1 MSKPLLTM
9 NTLFSGIG
17 CQERGIE
24 STNLFDLDVLT
35 TSDINKEATLAYA
48 AVHCGLT
55 EETIQS
61 YPCYP
66 TAEEMFTEL
75 ADMNFGYDP
84 NKDKN
89 FDWSKLAK
97 GKPKEL
103 KKYWLAA
110 KMSNNLGDI
119 RGINELPYADLW
131 TCSFPCTDVS
141 VAGKMKGLSPDSGT
155 RSSLLWESIRLLRKS
170 VDNGTSPK
178 FIMFENVKNLVGKKF
193 RKGFDDLVSVLDS
206 LNYNTHWEIL
216 NAKEC
221 GVPQS
226 RERVFAL
233 CIRKDIDNGKF
244 EFPKPFDNGLRL
256 KHMLEPEVDEKYYLS
271 DSAIEYMNRERNGK
285 PRWEYHKS
293 EYTGANTI
301 QQTGNLYGTEREPN
315 PVAGR
320 VYSTEGV
327 CSTIRTP
334 SGGNTQPIIEEPVA
348 VVREAT
354 KKGYAEIYVGDSIN
368 LEQPNSKTR
377 RGRVGK
383 QVAQTLT
390 TSPQQAVVEPFIVAS
405 RGRYT
410 PDSHTEQKLEP
421 NTTGLAN
428 TLTTVQKDNYVC
440 EPTLRI
446 RRLTPKECWKLMGMT
461 AEDCDKASTV
471 GVSNTQLYACAGNGI
486 VTNCVELIFE
496 HLYKALYDPSY
507 ICSDERFQNEI

>member
-24 STNLFDLDVLT
+24 NTNLFDLDVLT

-66 TAEEMFTEL
+66 SAEEMFSEL

-110 KMSNNLGDI
+110 KVSNNLGDI

-141 VAGKMKGLSPDSGT
+141 VAGKIKGFAPDSGT

-193 RKGFDDLVSVLDS
+193 RKGFDDLVSVLDD
-206 LNYNTHWEIL
+206 LNYNTHWQIL

-233 CIRKDIDNGKF
+233 CIRKDVDNGKF

-271 DSAIEYMNRERNGK
+271 NSAIEHMNRERNGK

-293 EYTGANTI
+293 EYNGMSCTLTANMWKGVPYGVISGANTI

-327 CSTIRTP
+327 CSTIRSP
-334 SGGNTQPIIEEPVA
+334 SGGNTQPIIEEPV
-348 VVREAT
+348 
-354 KKGYAEIYVGDSIN
+354 
-368 LEQPNSKTR
+368 
-377 RGRVGK
+377 
-383 QVAQTLT
+383 
-390 TSPQQAVVEPFIVAS
+390 EPFIIAS
-405 RGRYT
+405 RGRYA
-410 PDSHTEQKLEP
+410 PNSHTEQKLEP
-421 NTTGLAN
+421 NTTGRTN

-461 AEDCDKASTV
+461 SEDCDKASAV

>member
-24 STNLFDLDVLT
+24 NTNLFDLDVLT

-66 TAEEMFTEL
+66 SAEEMFSEL

-97 GKPKEL
+97 GKPEEL

-110 KMSNNLGDI
+110 KVSNNLGDI

-141 VAGKMKGLSPDSGT
+141 VAGKIKGFAPDSGT

-193 RKGFDDLVSVLDS
+193 RKGFDGLVSVLDD
-206 LNYNTHWEIL
+206 LNYNTHWQIL

-233 CIRKDIDNGKF
+233 CIRKDVDNGKF

-271 DSAIEYMNRERNGK
+271 NSAIEYMNRERNGK

-293 EYTGANTI
+293 EYNGMSCTLTANMWKGVPYGVISGANTI

-334 SGGNTQPIIEEPVA
+334 SGGNTQPIIEEPV
-348 VVREAT
+348 
-354 KKGYAEIYVGDSIN
+354 
-368 LEQPNSKTR
+368 
-377 RGRVGK
+377 
-383 QVAQTLT
+383 
-390 TSPQQAVVEPFIVAS
+390 EPFIIAS
-405 RGRYT
+405 RGRYAL
-410 PDSHTEQKLEP
+410 DSHTEQKLEP
-421 NTTGLAN
+421 NTTGCTN
-428 TLTTVQKDNYVC
+428 TLTTAQKDNYVC

-461 AEDCDKASTV
+461 SEDCDKASAV

-507 ICSDERFQNEI
+507 ICSDERFQNEV